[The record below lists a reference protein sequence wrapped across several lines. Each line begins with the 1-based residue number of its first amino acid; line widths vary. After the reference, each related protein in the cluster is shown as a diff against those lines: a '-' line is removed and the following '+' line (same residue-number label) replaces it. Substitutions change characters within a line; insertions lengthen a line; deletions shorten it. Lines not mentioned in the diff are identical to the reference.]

1 MLKTE
6 SSTLRTGMLVQIEST
21 GQVGRIS
28 NFHDENP
35 YYPFNAGEFVYIVA
49 LDGTW
54 SEYAQI
60 DEFIILEW
68 DADFY
73 RGDEIVAH
81 DGEHQHRGYVL
92 YAEDNVI
99 HAVLEHLGL
108 RSVFNSQVTYH
119 QLARRTIAKLSA

>member
-28 NFHDENP
+28 NFKSENP

-54 SEYAQI
+54 SEYAQP
-60 DEFIILEW
+60 DELIILEW
-68 DADFY
+68 DTEFHHGDSIWAHNGEEEFFGIVTYTDGDLIQADF
-73 RGDEIVAH
+73 ENI
-81 DGEHQHRGYVL
+81 
-92 YAEDNVI
+92 
-99 HAVLEHLGL
+99 GL
-108 RSVFNSQVTYH
+108 RSVFNSQVTHY
-119 QLARRTIAKLSA
+119 QPARRTVAKLSA